1 MSMVEKQALPRKLRA
16 DGQRNRTAILTAARL
31 IFRQKGPSVS
41 LDEIARAAGVG
52 NGTLYR
58 HFPSRDALI
67 DAVCR
72 DDARALIDAA
82 VRFGA
87 DHRPV
92 DALLCWL
99 DSFID
104 HVAERNVVVESVS
117 ALIASDPYSVGTD
130 AADVKAALLT
140 LFNRAIASG
149 DLQSPFDPFDILR
162 AVAGTAT
169 IAPSQEWPD
178 RAKRVVHTII
188 AGLQAPSGN
197 P

>member
-1 MSMVEKQALPRKLRA
+1 MSKVEKQALPRKLRA
-16 DGQRNRTAILTAARL
+16 DGQRNHSAILTAARL
-31 IFRQKGPSVS
+31 IFRQKGPTVS

-67 DAVCR
+67 DAVCH

-92 DALLCWL
+92 DALRCWL
-99 DSFID
+99 DFFID
-104 HVAERNVVVESVS
+104 HAAERNVVVQSVS
-117 ALIASDPYSVGTD
+117 ALVASDADSGGTD

-140 LFNRAIASG
+140 LFNRASASG
-149 DLQSPFDPFDILR
+149 DLRSPCDPFDVLR
-162 AVAGTAT
+162 AVAGIAT
-169 IAPSQEWPD
+169 IAPPPDWPD
-178 RAKRVVHTII
+178 RAKGVVRTII
-188 AGLQAPSGN
+188 DGLQAPSCN
-197 P
+197 I